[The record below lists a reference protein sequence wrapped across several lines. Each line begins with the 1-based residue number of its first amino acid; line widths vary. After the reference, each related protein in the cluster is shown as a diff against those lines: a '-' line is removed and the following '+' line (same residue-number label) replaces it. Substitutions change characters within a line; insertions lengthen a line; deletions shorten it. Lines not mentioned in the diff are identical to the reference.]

1 MVSLPLFSTYRGLR
15 RKLESNS
22 SLKQIMAGQEEMVL
36 NYKRGDLD

>member
-1 MVSLPLFSTYRGLR
+1 MVSLQLFSTYRGLR

-22 SLKQIMAGQEEMVL
+22 LLKQIMAGQEEMVL